1 MIIISNNGSQFH
13 QNRLEI
19 VTLSCYLYF
28 FYIKKKLCRVYFMSS
43 MLPSEIWERF
53 VSGDHSSF
61 QGLFKGYYHGL
72 YGYGLKL
79 CRDPELVE
87 DAIQNLFITIW
98 ERRDELAHIT
108 SPNVYLYVSLRR
120 NIFKAEKQKTRLRQV
135 QKDAQS
141 EFEIYFGVEELII
154 KDESREEQVE
164 TLQQALNQLSN
175 KQKEVL
181 YLHYYNGMSYGEIE
195 EILSINR
202 QSVRNHMYRAM
213 ETLRS
218 VLDIDVMRLV
228 ISILISFLAF

>member
-1 MIIISNNGSQFH
+1 MN
-13 QNRLEI
+13 
-19 VTLSCYLYF
+19 
-28 FYIKKKLCRVYFMSS
+28 S
-43 MLPSEIWERF
+43 MLPSEIWEKF
-53 VSGDHSSF
+53 VSGDYSSF
-61 QGLFKGYYHGL
+61 HMLFKGYYQGL

-79 CRDPELVE
+79 CEDSDLVK

-98 ERRDELAHIT
+98 ERRDELTHIT

-120 NIFKAEKQKTRLRQV
+120 AILRANKQKSRL
-135 QKDAQS
+135 KEYDPYP
-141 EFEIYFGVEELII
+141 EFEINFGIEELIM
-154 KDESREEQVE
+154 KDESKEEQRE
-164 TLQQALNQLSN
+164 NLQQALNQLSN

-213 ETLRS
+213 ETLRA

-228 ISILISFLAF
+228 ISILLAFVAL